1 MTQEP
6 VLAEA
11 MARLVLPAG
20 VDIRAWREADFP
32 SIQRLSRAEGW
43 TTAVSRPADAL
54 AAWQRSWPALV
65 ATAGDEPAGFVRA
78 LTDGAVT
85 TYVAEL
91 LVAPAWR
98 GRGLGR
104 ALLRACHAL
113 CPSTRLDLLSAETAH
128 GFYTALGFRGYPGF
142 RQSRWAELAAPAD
155 GRRPGGG

>member
-1 MTQEP
+1 MTHEP
-6 VLAEA
+6 ALAEA
-11 MARLVLPAG
+11 VARLALPAG

-54 AAWQRSWPALV
+54 AAWRRSWPALV
-65 ATAGDEPAGFVRA
+65 ATAGDEPVGFVRA

-85 TYVAEL
+85 TYIAEL

-104 ALLRACHAL
+104 GLLRACHAL
-113 CPSTRLDLLSAETAH
+113 CPSTRLDLLSAETAG
-128 GFYTALGFRGYPGF
+128 GFYAALGFHGYPGF
-142 RQSRWAELAAPAD
+142 RHSRWAELVAPAA
-155 GRRPGGG
+155 GRRPAGQ